1 MATFEMYTH
10 LCSVLSISAEHLFH
24 ALRLLQQL
32 AHGALVLRD
41 VIGRF
46 LLGVKEPGEVI
57 AQSQSDFKA
66 SQVAIE
72 AVKKID
78 KITRRSPTHNVP
90 ISLLKA
96 LDPVGQGYSTVQTCN
111 NNENL

>member
-32 AHGALVLRD
+32 AHGTLVLRD

-46 LLGVKEPGEVI
+46 LLGVKEPGEVVS
-57 AQSQSDFKA
+57 QTQSDFEA

-72 AVKKID
+72 AARERQYNKKFVHSRYPHFLSF
-78 KITRRSPTHNVP
+78 KSSRSCASV
-90 ISLLKA
+90 LL
-96 LDPVGQGYSTVQTCN
+96 YSAII
-111 NNENL
+111 